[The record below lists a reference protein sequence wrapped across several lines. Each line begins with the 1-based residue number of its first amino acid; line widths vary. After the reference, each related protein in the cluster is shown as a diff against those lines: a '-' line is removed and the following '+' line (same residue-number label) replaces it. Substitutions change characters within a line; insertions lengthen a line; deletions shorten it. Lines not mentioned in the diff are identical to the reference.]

1 MRRPANTDPVACG
14 KDGDPEDPMS
24 YLFENIT
31 EDQAQTYAV
40 VLSAAGIEF
49 DFIRGPRG
57 WNLRVDSED
66 CERACK
72 AIASYLSENEIHHH
86 KETAPPEA
94 HQKTVAGVW
103 VALVLLVAHIIMTQA
118 AGDRAFIVRYGAS
131 AEDILTGQYY
141 RAVTALMLHADS
153 VHLTGNMVGIA
164 LFGTAVCAVTGWGVG
179 WLIILM
185 SGAAGNLLNAVFYQ
199 TDHLSIGASTAVFGA
214 VGFLAIAQF
223 LKRYREPGRRIR
235 AWIPL
240 GGGLA
245 LLGILGA
252 APHADLAAHLFG
264 FGSGIISGFFY
275 CLLPK
280 RPASAPYQIVC
291 FLIAFGILMVSWWAG
306 AGGR

>member
-1 MRRPANTDPVACG
+1 MRRPAVTDPVACG

-24 YLFENIT
+24 FIFENLK
-31 EDQAQTYAV
+31 EDQTQTYAV
-40 VLSAAGIEF
+40 VLSAAGIDF
-49 DFIRGPRG
+49 DFARGSCG

-66 CERACK
+66 HERARK
-72 AIASYLSENEIHHH
+72 AIAAYLSENEVHHQ
-86 KETAPPEA
+86 KEAAPPEA
-94 HQKTVAGVW
+94 HQKTVTGVW
-103 VALVLLVAHIIMTQA
+103 VALVLLVMYIIMAQS

-141 RAVTALMLHADS
+141 RAVTALMLHADG
-153 VHLTGNMVGIA
+153 VHLAGNMVGIA
-164 LFGTAVCAVTGWGVG
+164 LFGTAVCSVTGWGVG

-223 LKRYREPGRRIR
+223 LKRYQEPGRRFR

-245 LLGILGA
+245 LLGILGT
-252 APHADLAAHLFG
+252 APHVDLAAHLFG
-264 FGSGIISGFFY
+264 FGSGMMSGFFY
-275 CLLPK
+275 GRLSK
-280 RPASAPYQIVC
+280 RPASTPYQIVC
-291 FLIAFGILMVSWWAG
+291 FLIASGMLTISWWAG
-306 AGGR
+306 GR